1 MWNLSSVGEMDS
13 AVLCT
18 LKFVDGRVK
27 VEPFQLVELHFLA
40 LFSPQLLDR
49 GNIWIKFPE

>member
-1 MWNLSSVGEMDS
+1 MDS
-13 AVLCT
+13 PVLCT
-18 LKFVDGRVK
+18 LKFVDGGVK
-27 VEPFQLVELHFLA
+27 VEPFQLVVLHFLA